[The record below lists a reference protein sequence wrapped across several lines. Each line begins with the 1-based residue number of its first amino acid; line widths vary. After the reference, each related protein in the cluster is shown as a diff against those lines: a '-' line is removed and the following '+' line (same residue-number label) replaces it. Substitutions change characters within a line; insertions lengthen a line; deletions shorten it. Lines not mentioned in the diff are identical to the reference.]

1 MQRLERCS
9 RRRIARRGRGLSGEL
24 GRGAD
29 ETGAR
34 HGWLGRQRTVRAGLG
49 RSCEVGRGSASLD
62 IAGKG
67 TNSGDG
73 RSERMVRRGSG
84 AVADGPMS
92 SMDDGEARR
101 AVVR

>member
-9 RRRIARRGRGLSGEL
+9 RRRTARRGRGLSGEL
-24 GRGAD
+24 GRGTD
-29 ETGAR
+29 KTGAR
-34 HGWLGRQRTVRAGLG
+34 HGWLGRQRTVRAGL
-49 RSCEVGRGSASLD
+49 RWSCEAGRGSTSLD
-62 IAGKG
+62 TAGKG
-67 TNSGDG
+67 ADGGDG

-84 AVADGPMS
+84 AVVDGPMS